1 MKKIETK
8 EQGEKRK
15 KRNHLLIGIVMVGL
29 MVLSTGGYAIMNNES
44 SSGNSFI
51 KYNNVKFYS
60 QDGYWVFNYNNQ
72 QFSTQYNPEE
82 TKNITVQTSVNLAKY
97 SQAVVYFDTESGQPN
112 NEIYRNIYPF
122 ILKTNGAC
130 LENETCSGNYPI
142 KDCSNNIIIIKE
154 PSKNETERI
163 YQEQN
168 CIFIKAYEAN
178 QTKFADAFL
187 FKLLGI

>member
-8 EQGEKRK
+8 EQSEKRK

-44 SSGNSFI
+44 NGNNFI
-51 KYNNVKFYS
+51 KYNGIKFYN
-60 QDGYWVFNYNNQ
+60 QNGYWLFIHNNQ
-72 QFSTQYNPEE
+72 QFSTQYTPKDTE
-82 TKNITVQTSVNLAKY
+82 KISVPINFGLAKY
-97 SQAVVYFDTESGQPN
+97 NQAVVYFDTESGQPN
-112 NEIYRNIYPF
+112 NEIYKNIYPF
-122 ILKTNGAC
+122 ILKTNMAC
-130 LENETCSGNYPI
+130 LDNQTCNGDFPI
-142 KDCSNNIIIIKE
+142 KDCSNNIIIIRE

-168 CIFIKAYEAN
+168 CIFIKAYENN
-178 QTKFADAFL
+178 QTKFADGFL